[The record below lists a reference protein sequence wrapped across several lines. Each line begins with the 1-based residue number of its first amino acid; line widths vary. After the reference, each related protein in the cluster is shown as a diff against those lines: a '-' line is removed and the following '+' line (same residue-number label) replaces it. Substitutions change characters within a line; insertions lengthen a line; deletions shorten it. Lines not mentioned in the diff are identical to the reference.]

1 MLLLGGEKK
10 AHHNQ
15 TVQCCLRGLLS
26 TWKRSLWAILYYDM
40 LNTSTAATETMP
52 SKSRPVV
59 AFSQPIRP
67 EAFQE
72 SDRSTGLDG

>member
-1 MLLLGGEKK
+1 MKSFSAASEAYDQLG
-10 AHHNQ
+10 
-15 TVQCCLRGLLS
+15 RG
-26 TWKRSLWAILYYDM
+26 AYGQYCYDM